1 MGLGILTGN
10 EAVVTSGKFIG
21 GIYTEGALTLSGGSA
36 DLLELG
42 ALNGIPVTLSGG
54 SFDSIKIK
62 NGADYQSLLAGG
74 YAISEAR
81 RRMGQAVRD
90 ECEYCRHCCGVQPPG

>member
-21 GIYTEGALTLSGGSA
+21 GIYTEGALTMSGGSA

-42 ALNGIPVTLSGG
+42 ALKDIPVTLSGG
-54 SFDSIKIK
+54 SFGSIKIR
-62 NGADYQSLLAGG
+62 NRADYQSLLA
-74 YAISEAR
+74 AR
-81 RRMGQAVRD
+81 RRIAQAVGD
-90 ECEYCRHCCGVQPPG
+90 EGEYCRNCCEVQPPG

>member
-1 MGLGILTGN
+1 M
-10 EAVVTSGKFIG
+10 SGKVIG

-74 YAISEAR
+74 YAY
-81 RRMGQAVRD
+81 Q
-90 ECEYCRHCCGVQPPG
+90 